1 MAEKLTPE
9 KLAFYKQHLVDRKK
23 DLLKQTSLE
32 DADINELRRD
42 RSADPFDMAGN
53 ATSLE
58 LMATLGNNERREL
71 AEIDHALGKI
81 ESGTYGICEVS
92 GELIGEMRLEAI
104 PTARYTMQVQQ
115 ERERN
120 PQIVRPPEA
129 SCDLGGRPAH
139 ERRRGLLT
147 RSEMGTRRATPEG
160 VALLVVRQ

>member
-1 MAEKLTPE
+1 MPEKLTPE
-9 KLAFYKQHLVDRKK
+9 KLAFYQRLLLDRKK

-32 DADINELRRD
+32 DADIDELRKD

-53 ATSLE
+53 AISLE

-81 ESGTYGICEVS
+81 ESETYGICEVS
-92 GELIGEMRLEAI
+92 GELIGELRLEAI

-120 PQIVRPPEA
+120 PQNVDRP
-129 SCDLGGRPAH
+129 
-139 ERRRGLLT
+139 RRRVISAEDLPMSGDEDT
-147 RSEMGTRRATPEG
+147 
-160 VALLVVRQ
+160 

>member
-1 MAEKLTPE
+1 MTEILTPE
-9 KLAFYKQHLVDRKK
+9 RLAFYKKLLLDRKK
-23 DLLKQTSLE
+23 DLLKHTLLE

-53 ATSLE
+53 ANSLE

-81 ESGTYGICEVS
+81 ENGTYGICEVS
-92 GELIGEMRLEAI
+92 GELIGELRLEAI

-120 PQIVRPPEA
+120 PQIIDRP
-129 SCDLGGRPAH
+129 
-139 ERRRGLLT
+139 RRRVISAEDLPMSGDDD
-147 RSEMGTRRATPEG
+147 S
-160 VALLVVRQ
+160 

>member
-9 KLAFYKQHLVDRKK
+9 RLAFFRNLLLDRKQ
-23 DLLKQTSLE
+23 DLLKHTLQE
-32 DADINELRRD
+32 DADVNELRRD

-81 ESGTYGICEVS
+81 EDGTYGICEVS

-120 PQIVRPPEA
+120 PQFVERP
-129 SCDLGGRPAH
+129 
-139 ERRRGLLT
+139 RRRAISAEDLPMSGDDD
-147 RSEMGTRRATPEG
+147 S
-160 VALLVVRQ
+160 

>member
-1 MAEKLTPE
+1 MAEKLSPE
-9 KLAFYKQHLVDRKK
+9 RLAFFRRLLLDRKK
-23 DLLKQTSLE
+23 ALLKQTLLE
-32 DADINELRRD
+32 DADINELRSD

-71 AEIDHALGKI
+71 AEVDHALGKI
-81 ESGTYGICEVS
+81 DEGTYGICEVS

-120 PQIVRPPEA
+120 PQFVERP
-129 SCDLGGRPAH
+129 
-139 ERRRGLLT
+139 RRRVISAEDLPMSGDED
-147 RSEMGTRRATPEG
+147 S
-160 VALLVVRQ
+160 